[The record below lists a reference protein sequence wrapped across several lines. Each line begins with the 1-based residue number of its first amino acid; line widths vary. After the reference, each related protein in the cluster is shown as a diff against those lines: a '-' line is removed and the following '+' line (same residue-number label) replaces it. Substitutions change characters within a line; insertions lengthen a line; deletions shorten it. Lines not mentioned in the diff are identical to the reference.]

1 MTTFLKKTVFFLFP
15 IFFVFIGIEFYFRTQ
30 DHPFKL
36 KADFQTEN
44 LNEIENLFLGTSH
57 TQNGINPEFFKRKT
71 SNLGFASQDIQL
83 DLALFNAFAPK
94 MRKLKNVII
103 ELDYHRLDEENG
115 IDYYRLPWYYIYYG
129 IEIHPVNFLNK
140 LSLYSSNNQFFNG
153 NLKAS
158 LTPGYQ
164 EKVVNKYGY
173 VTKNYSDDFAPMKY
187 DSIEIYKFATIRLK
201 NRHKNVSSSAR
212 INNKKRINEMI
223 TYCNQNNIAIY
234 VLSFPLCKTYR
245 DLKIVEKDFYR
256 KKFIDSLVVHTRVKF
271 LDYESSAK
279 FNLKDF
285 SNDDHLNPKGAKKL
299 SRMID
304 LVINN

>member
-1 MTTFLKKTVFFLFP
+1 MNTFLKKTVYFILP
-15 IFFVFIGIEFYFRTQ
+15 IALLLLGIEFYFRTQ

-94 MRKLKNVII
+94 MRKLKSVII
-103 ELDYHRLDEENG
+103 ELDYHRFDEENG
-115 IDYYRLPWYYIYYG
+115 KDYYRLPWYYIYYG
-129 IEIHPVNFLNK
+129 IEIHRVNFLNK

-153 NLKAS
+153 NLIAS
-158 LTPGYQ
+158 LKLGNQ

-173 VTKNYSDDFAPMKY
+173 VTKNYTDDFAPMKY
-187 DSIEIYKFATIRLK
+187 DSIEIYKSAAIRLK
-201 NRHKNVSSSAR
+201 NRHTNVSLSAR

-234 VLSFPLCKTYR
+234 VLSLPLYKTYR
-245 DLKIVEKDFYR
+245 DLKIVEKDLYR
-256 KKFIDSLVVHTRVKF
+256 KKFIDSLVVHTKVRF
-271 LDYESSAK
+271 LDYETSAK
-279 FNLKDF
+279 FDLKDY
-285 SNDDHLNPKGAKKL
+285 SNDDHLNPKGAEKL
-299 SRMID
+299 SRMLD
-304 LVINN
+304 LIINH